1 MGEKKTQAAKRSG
14 RAASGSK
21 RDRLAPGELDK
32 LVLGYM
38 RRHKKDAPHTA
49 SAVAKGVERSSGAVA
64 NCLGPPREEGEGAAG
79 QAEAA
84 RIRVGPVQAEL
95 GEGNQCQIQKC
106 RPSECPTA

>member
-1 MGEKKTQAAKRSG
+1 MGEKKTHAAKRSG

-49 SAVAKGVERSSGAVA
+49 SAIAKAIERSSGAVA
-64 NCLGPPREEGEGAAG
+64 NCLGRQEKKGKVRRVKPKPREY
-79 QAEAA
+79 
-84 RIRVGPVQAEL
+84 EL
-95 GEGNQCQIQKC
+95 AQPKKN
-106 RPSECPTA
+106 